1 MQGRG
6 VVALVLPSSLYSLK
20 YLEVRFSEIHAPSAG
35 RS

>member
-20 YLEVRFSEIHAPSAG
+20 YLENGFSETKLPTI
-35 RS
+35 